1 MWSCSW
7 GLIAALL
14 LGLGLIAAA
23 NIGLLL
29 LGILAVGKRA
39 DREEQ
44 TRRVRDAHHREPQQV
59 PEKVE

>member
-14 LGLGLIAAA
+14 LGLIAAA
-23 NIGLLL
+23 NIGV
-29 LGILAVGKRA
+29 LGILVVGKRA
-39 DREEQ
+39 DLEEQ
-44 TRRVRDAHHREPQQV
+44 TRRVRDAHHRESQQV